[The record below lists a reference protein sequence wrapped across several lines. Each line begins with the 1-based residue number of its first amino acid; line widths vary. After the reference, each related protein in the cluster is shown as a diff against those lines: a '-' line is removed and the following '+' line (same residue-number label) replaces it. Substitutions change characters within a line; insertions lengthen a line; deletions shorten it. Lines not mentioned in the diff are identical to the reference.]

1 MFRWIL
7 CFPKRVSL
15 RIARSRLRRNRIFC
29 FFLLWALFY
38 AESVVI
44 MFFYPRLPL
53 RCKGPVLNSALVA
66 HQGTG
71 LETIKVVLIFLT
83 AVLILMLLNGISR

>member
-53 RCKGPVLNSALVA
+53 HCTDAVAEATIVA
-66 HQGTG
+66 HLNNG
-71 LETIKVVLIFLT
+71 LDTLKLAMIFLT